1 MAKWPKC
8 PFIYAT
14 LHFLVDNTQ
23 SSSSLDLS
31 LVAYHGIKAL
41 CQTPKK
47 CCQDCSVQ
55 QRTVFFVRCS
65 DLGLVLQPQ
74 GPHIGDAPPHS
85 RHCEGDTDMAL
96 FHKLQVS
103 GQKFSC
109 WKSTKTIAFLVFPI
123 FPLFFS
129 PRPHDPGLRSHFT
142 FKFWRKNYVHKIFAQ
157 CSYNLNFPRLVGV

>member
-1 MAKWPKC
+1 MGSNVFPIFSKK
-8 PFIYAT
+8 I
-14 LHFLVDNTQ
+14 VKNMQ
-23 SSSSLDLS
+23 SSSFSPLDLS

-85 RHCEGDTDMAL
+85 RHCDGDTDMAL

-103 GQKFSC
+103 IEARNGQKNPFKSFSTLQLKMSDKPNMSTVLSQ
-109 WKSTKTIAFLVFPI
+109 WKTFEVGWCLHRNVNVPAFKQ
-123 FPLFFS
+123 
-129 PRPHDPGLRSHFT
+129 G
-142 FKFWRKNYVHKIFAQ
+142 
-157 CSYNLNFPRLVGV
+157 

>member
-1 MAKWPKC
+1 MGSKVY
-8 PFIYAT
+8 F
-14 LHFLVDNTQ
+14 Q
-23 SSSSLDLS
+23 SSQNFWSSSFSPLDLS

-85 RHCEGDTDMAL
+85 RHCDGDTDMAL

-103 GQKFSC
+103 KLEMDKKILLNLFQLC
-109 WKSTKTIAFLVFPI
+109 NWKWVINQI
-123 FPLFFS
+123 C
-129 PRPHDPGLRSHFT
+129 PRCSRNGKLLR
-142 FKFWRKNYVHKIFAQ
+142 W
-157 CSYNLNFPRLVGV
+157 VGVCTEMWMYLLLNKENYAKR